1 MKKVIVSILA
11 LACGVCAYSKT
22 LDELIEGMPN
32 ASSSVK
38 GVAKLRASF
47 MEENRADFARELAA
61 YISSDASVKD
71 YGEMSGDELRVR
83 KLLVPFYSKYGASI
97 AVPDAVAIRLSP
109 SIFFNITGLDKYEQI
124 KAADWKIDGKKLTPA
139 TIFFYAKAAKDDAY
153 KASITIEQ
161 AKEGGFL
168 VAWAKDKAK
177 ALYYA
182 PDAKAAY
189 EEAMEIEAALRSRD
203 NNSSEMKAVI
213 NSVVEV
219 EDFLYLKFTRA
230 NKIK

>member
-11 LACGVCAYSKT
+11 LACGLCAYAKT
-22 LDELIEGMPN
+22 LDELIEGMPD
-32 ASSSVK
+32 ASSSIK

-83 KLLVPFYSKYGASI
+83 KLLVPFYSKYGKSLT
-97 AVPDAVAIRLSP
+97 VPDAVAIRLSP

-124 KAADWKIDGKKLTPA
+124 KAAGWKIDGKELKPA
-139 TIFFYAKAAKDDAY
+139 TIFFYAKAAKDDSY

-177 ALYYA
+177 SLYYA
-182 PDAKAAY
+182 KDAKSAY
-189 EEAMEIEAALRSRD
+189 EETLAIEAALRTSD
-203 NNSSEMKAVI
+203 IKNAQNAI
-213 NSVVEV
+213 PAIIEV
-219 EDFLYLKFTRA
+219 QDFLHLKFVRE
-230 NKIK
+230 NQEK